1 MAEREEDTIDR
12 AIGSALAPDG
22 SVWQLLD
29 HDSVRGEDHSH
40 RGYIGFAK
48 LAVEPGL
55 SPVQGTFHQQA

>member
-40 RGYIGFAK
+40 RG
-48 LAVEPGL
+48 
-55 SPVQGTFHQQA
+55 